1 MEREILGELSLK
13 LINSETTTK
22 TTENDYED
30 TSGKKSDYSFSSS
43 SSPSRMGR
51 KSSNGVARKKSQQ
64 QQQQHNQQQ
73 QQKAFPK
80 GGQNGPSSRKKD
92 SSRRGG
98 GKEEDKEDNTQE
110 KTRGNKDENDD
121 DESITIHNN
130 NIDTSVAVVDVSF
143 DAFIIDASN
152 RIASQFDSKQVA
164 LQRDY
169 EIQLQSEREENALLN
184 EQMEDLMAALG
195 EMTFESAKQRWKFV
209 TKLILSKLK
218 EQKATKNAER
228 LRKRALSLEE
238 QLRRVE
244 RHISNAA
251 EDFDN
256 LNRTLEKERGE
267 MQRAKESEKFALEEL
282 RRKKLLLKQK
292 DEEDKT
298 LYNLSPSKM
307 RVALREQVRKEILEE
322 MRRDVGARVERIT
335 SSAYSGS
342 TSPLSPDEYA
352 STFDRLLLFE
362 NKVGEKKG
370 EGGEAEKQQQQ
381 GNNNNNNN
389 SDTTKKKNRESSS
402 RRKAASEDARTIAK
416 CVDELLSSTSSRLHK
431 RNQQEHRHKDG
442 AGATEDSKR
451 QVAAKNIKMK
461 LAENRNTLNDPT
473 DVLRLMALSA
483 LEKSSR

>member
-22 TTENDYED
+22 TTENDFED
-30 TSGKKSDYSFSSS
+30 TSGKKSDYSFSS

-64 QQQQHNQQQ
+64 SQQQQ

-80 GGQNGPSSRKKD
+80 GGQNGPISSRKKD
-92 SSRRGG
+92 SRRGG
-98 GKEEDKEDNTQE
+98 GKEEEDKEDNE
-110 KTRGNKDENDD
+110 KTRRNEDENDD

-130 NIDTSVAVVDVSF
+130 MNTSVAVVDVSF
-143 DAFIIDASN
+143 DAFIIDASS

-169 EIQLQSEREENALLN
+169 EIQLQSEREEKIMLN

-195 EMTFESAKQRWKFV
+195 EMTFVSAKQRWKFA

-370 EGGEAEKQQQQ
+370 EGDEAEKQQQQQQ
-381 GNNNNNNN
+381 GNNNN
-389 SDTTKKKNRESSS
+389 SDTTKNKNRESSS
-402 RRKAASEDARTIAK
+402 RRQAASEAARTIAK

-431 RNQQEHRHKDG
+431 RNQQEHRHEDG

-451 QVAAKNIKMK
+451 LVAAKTIKMK

-483 LEKSSR
+483 LEKSSK

>member
-13 LINSETTTK
+13 RINNNSETK
-22 TTENDYED
+22 TENDED
-30 TSGKKSDYSFSSS
+30 TSGKKSDYSFSS

-64 QQQQHNQQQ
+64 SQQQ

-80 GGQNGPSSRKKD
+80 GVQNGPISSRKKD
-92 SSRRGG
+92 SRRGG
-98 GKEEDKEDNTQE
+98 GKEEEDKEDKDE
-110 KTRGNKDENDD
+110 KTRRNEDENDD
-121 DESITIHNN
+121 DDSITIHNN
-130 NIDTSVAVVDVSF
+130 MNTSVAVVDVSF

-169 EIQLQSEREENALLN
+169 EIQLQSEREENIMLN

-195 EMTFESAKQRWKFV
+195 EMTFVSAKQRWKFA

-389 SDTTKKKNRESSS
+389 NNSDTTKNKNRESSS
-402 RRKAASEDARTIAK
+402 RRQAASEAARTIAK

-431 RNQQEHRHKDG
+431 RNQHEHRQKDG

>member
-13 LINSETTTK
+13 RINNNSETK
-22 TTENDYED
+22 TENDED
-30 TSGKKSDYSFSSS
+30 TSGKKSDYSFSS

-64 QQQQHNQQQ
+64 SQQQ

-80 GGQNGPSSRKKD
+80 GVQNGPISSRKKD
-92 SSRRGG
+92 SRRGG
-98 GKEEDKEDNTQE
+98 GKEEEDKEDKDE
-110 KTRGNKDENDD
+110 KTRRNEDENDD
-121 DESITIHNN
+121 DDSITIHNN
-130 NIDTSVAVVDVSF
+130 MNTSVAVVDVSF

-169 EIQLQSEREENALLN
+169 EIQLQSEREENIMLN

-195 EMTFESAKQRWKFV
+195 EMTFVSAKQRWKFA

-370 EGGEAEKQQQQ
+370 EGGEAEKEQQQ
-381 GNNNNNNN
+381 GNNNNNNNNN
-389 SDTTKKKNRESSS
+389 SDTTKNKNRESSS
-402 RRKAASEDARTIAK
+402 RRQAASEAARTIAK

-431 RNQQEHRHKDG
+431 RNQHEHRQKDG

>member
-1 MEREILGELSLK
+1 MGELSLK
-13 LINSETTTK
+13 RINNNSETK
-22 TTENDYED
+22 TENDED
-30 TSGKKSDYSFSSS
+30 TSGKKSDYSFSS

-64 QQQQHNQQQ
+64 SQQQQ

-80 GGQNGPSSRKKD
+80 GGQNGPNSSRKKD
-92 SSRRGG
+92 SRRGG
-98 GKEEDKEDNTQE
+98 GKEEDKEDKDD
-110 KTRGNKDENDD
+110 KTRRNEDENDD

-130 NIDTSVAVVDVSF
+130 MNTSVAVVDVSF

-169 EIQLQSEREENALLN
+169 EIQLQSEREENIMLN

-195 EMTFESAKQRWKFV
+195 EMTFVSAKRRWKFA

-370 EGGEAEKQQQQ
+370 EGDEAEKQQQQQQ
-381 GNNNNNNN
+381 GNNNN
-389 SDTTKKKNRESSS
+389 SDTTKNKNRESSS
-402 RRKAASEDARTIAK
+402 RRQAASEAARTIAK

-431 RNQQEHRHKDG
+431 RNQQEHRHEDG

-451 QVAAKNIKMK
+451 LVAAKNIKMK

-483 LEKSSR
+483 LEKSSK

>member
-22 TTENDYED
+22 TTENDFED
-30 TSGKKSDYSFSSS
+30 TSGKKSDYSFSS

-64 QQQQHNQQQ
+64 SQQQQ
-73 QQKAFPK
+73 QQKALPK
-80 GGQNGPSSRKKD
+80 GGQNGPNSSRKKD
-92 SSRRGG
+92 SRRGG
-98 GKEEDKEDNTQE
+98 GKEEDKEDKDD
-110 KTRGNKDENDD
+110 KTRRNEDENDD

-130 NIDTSVAVVDVSF
+130 MNTSVAVVDVSF

-169 EIQLQSEREENALLN
+169 EIQLQSEREEKRMLN
-184 EQMEDLMAALG
+184 EQMQDLMAALG
-195 EMTFESAKQRWKFV
+195 EMTFVSAKQRWKFA

-370 EGGEAEKQQQQ
+370 EGDEAEKQQQQQQ
-381 GNNNNNNN
+381 GNNNN
-389 SDTTKKKNRESSS
+389 SDTTKNKNRESSS
-402 RRKAASEDARTIAK
+402 RRQAASEAARTIAK

-431 RNQQEHRHKDG
+431 RNQQEHRHEDG

-451 QVAAKNIKMK
+451 LVAAKNIKMK

-483 LEKSSR
+483 LEKSSK

>member
-13 LINSETTTK
+13 RINNNSETK
-22 TTENDYED
+22 TENDED
-30 TSGKKSDYSFSSS
+30 TSGKKSDYSFSS

-64 QQQQHNQQQ
+64 SQQQ

-80 GGQNGPSSRKKD
+80 GVQNGPISSRKKD
-92 SSRRGG
+92 SRRGG
-98 GKEEDKEDNTQE
+98 GKEEEDKEDKDE
-110 KTRGNKDENDD
+110 KTRRNEDENDD
-121 DESITIHNN
+121 DDSITIHNN
-130 NIDTSVAVVDVSF
+130 MNTSVAVVDVSF

-169 EIQLQSEREENALLN
+169 EIQLQSEREENIMLN

-195 EMTFESAKQRWKFV
+195 EMTFVSAKQRWKFA

-381 GNNNNNNN
+381 GNKNNNNNNNN
-389 SDTTKKKNRESSS
+389 SDTTKNKNRESSS
-402 RRKAASEDARTIAK
+402 RRQAASEAARTIAK

-431 RNQQEHRHKDG
+431 RNQHEHRQKDG

>member
-1 MEREILGELSLK
+1 
-13 LINSETTTK
+13 
-22 TTENDYED
+22 
-30 TSGKKSDYSFSSS
+30 
-43 SSPSRMGR
+43 MGR
-51 KSSNGVARKKSQQ
+51 KSSGGSKKAQSNYVNNNNTKQQ
-64 QQQQHNQQQ
+64 QQQQQQQ
-73 QQKAFPK
+73 LGKVFPK
-80 GGQNGPSSRKKD
+80 GGGGGHAAASRKKGERCPD
-92 SSRRGG
+92 AN
-98 GKEEDKEDNTQE
+98 KIVEEEEEEVKAAERKNDKND
-110 KTRGNKDENDD
+110 DEN
-121 DESITIHNN
+121 IN
-130 NIDTSVAVVDVSF
+130 TSVAVVDVSF
-143 DAFIIDASN
+143 DAFIVDASN

-164 LQRDY
+164 LKRDF
-169 EIQLQSEREENALLN
+169 EIQLQREREENATLH

-195 EMTFESAKQRWKFV
+195 EMTFVSAKQRWKFA

-256 LNRTLEKERGE
+256 LNKTLEKEREE
-267 MQRAKESEKFALEEL
+267 MKRAKESEKFALEEL

-362 NKVGEKKG
+362 NKAGGVKKKG
-370 EGGEAEKQQQQ
+370 DEEGEEEEDEERKEQRKD
-381 GNNNNNNN
+381 NDSNIRNK
-389 SDTTKKKNRESSS
+389 SRESSS
-402 RRKAASEDARTIAK
+402 RRQAASEAARTIAR

-431 RNQQEHRHKDG
+431 RNQKGEQKDG
-442 AGATEDSKR
+442 AGGAIEDSNR
-451 QVAAKNIKMK
+451 QVAARNIKMK

>member
-13 LINSETTTK
+13 RINNNSETK
-22 TTENDYED
+22 TENDED
-30 TSGKKSDYSFSSS
+30 TSGKKSDYSFSS

-64 QQQQHNQQQ
+64 SQQQQ

-80 GGQNGPSSRKKD
+80 GGQNGPNSSRKKD
-92 SSRRGG
+92 SRRGG
-98 GKEEDKEDNTQE
+98 GKEEDKEDKDD
-110 KTRGNKDENDD
+110 KTRRNEDENDD

-130 NIDTSVAVVDVSF
+130 MNTSVAVVDVSF

-169 EIQLQSEREENALLN
+169 EIQLQSEREEKIMLN

-195 EMTFESAKQRWKFV
+195 EMTFVSAKQRWKFA

-370 EGGEAEKQQQQ
+370 EGDEAEKQQQQQQ
-381 GNNNNNNN
+381 GNNNN
-389 SDTTKKKNRESSS
+389 SDTTKNKNRESSS
-402 RRKAASEDARTIAK
+402 RRQAASEAARTIAK

-431 RNQQEHRHKDG
+431 RNQQEHRHEDG

-451 QVAAKNIKMK
+451 LVAAKNIKMK

-483 LEKSSR
+483 LEKSSK

>member
-13 LINSETTTK
+13 LINAETTTK
-22 TTENDYED
+22 TTENDFED

-43 SSPSRMGR
+43 SPSRMGR
-51 KSSNGVARKKSQQ
+51 KSSTGVARKKSQQ
-64 QQQQHNQQQ
+64 SQQQQQQQ

-80 GGQNGPSSRKKD
+80 GGQNGPISSRKKD
-92 SSRRGG
+92 SRRGG
-98 GKEEDKEDNTQE
+98 GKEEEDKEDKDE
-110 KTRGNKDENDD
+110 KTRRNEDENDD

-130 NIDTSVAVVDVSF
+130 MNTSVAVVDVSF

-169 EIQLQSEREENALLN
+169 EIQLQSEREEKIMLN

-195 EMTFESAKQRWKFV
+195 EMTFVSAKQRWKFA

-370 EGGEAEKQQQQ
+370 EGDEAEKQQQQQQ
-381 GNNNNNNN
+381 GNNNN
-389 SDTTKKKNRESSS
+389 SDTTKNKNRESSS
-402 RRKAASEDARTIAK
+402 RRQAASEAARTIAK
-416 CVDELLSSTSSRLHK
+416 CVDELLSSTSSRLHQ

-483 LEKSSR
+483 LEKSSK

>member
-1 MEREILGELSLK
+1 M
-13 LINSETTTK
+13 
-22 TTENDYED
+22 
-30 TSGKKSDYSFSSS
+30 
-43 SSPSRMGR
+43 
-51 KSSNGVARKKSQQ
+51 
-64 QQQQHNQQQ
+64 
-73 QQKAFPK
+73 
-80 GGQNGPSSRKKD
+80 
-92 SSRRGG
+92 
-98 GKEEDKEDNTQE
+98 
-110 KTRGNKDENDD
+110 
-121 DESITIHNN
+121 
-130 NIDTSVAVVDVSF
+130 
-143 DAFIIDASN
+143 
-152 RIASQFDSKQVA
+152 
-164 LQRDY
+164 
-169 EIQLQSEREENALLN
+169 LN

-195 EMTFESAKQRWKFV
+195 EMTFVSAKQRWKFA

-370 EGGEAEKQQQQ
+370 EGDEAEKQQQQQQ
-381 GNNNNNNN
+381 GNNNN
-389 SDTTKKKNRESSS
+389 SDTTKNKNRESSS
-402 RRKAASEDARTIAK
+402 RRQAASEAARTIAK

-431 RNQQEHRHKDG
+431 RNQHEHRHEDG

-483 LEKSSR
+483 LEKSSK